1 MPQPSAGHASMEEG
15 DPHPCP
21 EDAEFLECRP
31 DAADMEEA
39 IGKFME
45 GMEKQERTGYAALHK
60 LLAVLPVPVQKTAG
74 SVTQAEA
81 FEGGFLRDL
90 DEEEKKRFTPSELL
104 LYKVAVEHRYIT
116 VHTCTD

>member
-1 MPQPSAGHASMEEG
+1 MPPPSADHASMEDG

-21 EDAEFLECRP
+21 EDEEFFECRP

-60 LLAVLPVPVQKTAG
+60 LLQGLPVPVQNDCRMHDTG
-74 SVTQAEA
+74 RS
-81 FEGGFLRDL
+81 FRGRFL
-90 DEEEKKRFTPSELL
+90 
-104 LYKVAVEHRYIT
+104 A
-116 VHTCTD
+116 

>member
-1 MPQPSAGHASMEEG
+1 MDTGFRGTHQDAAMPPPSADHASMEDG

-21 EDAEFLECRP
+21 EDEEFFECRP

-60 LLAVLPVPVQKTAG
+60 LLEGRKG
-74 SVTQAEA
+74 SHR
-81 FEGGFLRDL
+81 LSSC
-90 DEEEKKRFTPSELL
+90 FTSLL
-104 LYKVAVEHRYIT
+104 WNTGI
-116 VHTCTD
+116 